1 MITAYIT
8 GHKAYYDGNNWRYCD
23 NNVKIEDEIRKCP
36 RCGRYPTKEVT
47 IHV

>member
-8 GHKAYYDGNNWRYCD
+8 GHKIYYDGNNWRYCD
-23 NNVKIEDEIRKCP
+23 NNVKIEDEIKKCP
-36 RCGRYPTKEVT
+36 SVEDIQQRKVT